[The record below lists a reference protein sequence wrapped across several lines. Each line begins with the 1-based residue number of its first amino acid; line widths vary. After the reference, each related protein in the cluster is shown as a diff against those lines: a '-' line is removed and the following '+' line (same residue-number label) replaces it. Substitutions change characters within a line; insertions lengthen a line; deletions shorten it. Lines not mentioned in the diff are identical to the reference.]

1 MTKIQI
7 KGIHRVKKTLSNNKT
22 VEYHY
27 IYRGGQRFWSSTDK
41 VLKHGPV
48 YFQLYQEA
56 LGTAPLARGQFREIL
71 IAYQK
76 SPEFTKLAPRTQN
89 DINTSIFSNDG
100 IDDVFGNAPI
110 AAFNDHR
117 IRKQAYNWRDRL
129 ATRSERTADARLAH
143 LAAINTWALD
153 RGYLVQ
159 HHLQKIKKLYR
170 VDRSDMVWSQN
181 EIDEFCSIAPQ
192 HVANILIVATETGL
206 RSGDL
211 IKLNRTH
218 LKKTDYGTRIEMMT
232 NKRGRVVSIPVTQTL
247 QNLINEIPATQLQF
261 LVGCKGLPHG
271 NPNRLGQLITLWK
284 KKTFV
289 RQNLRLQD
297 ARGTAATRLF
307 QAGLPLH
314 NIALFM
320 GWSPQ
325 HAAKM
330 IEVYC
335 QMNPADNADV
345 LIKLQKNVT

>member
-1 MTKIQI
+1 MTRVNI
-7 KGIHRVKKTLSNNKT
+7 KGIHRVKKRLSDGT
-22 VEYHY
+22 IVQYHY
-27 IYRGGQRFWSSTDK
+27 VYRGGPRFWSSTDT
-41 VLKHGPV
+41 VEKHGPA

-56 LGTAPLARGQFREIL
+56 IGTAPLAKGKFREII

-76 SPEFTKLAPRTQN
+76 SPEYKKLAPRSQK
-89 DINTSIFSNDG
+89 DINSSIFSMDG
-100 IDDVFGNAPI
+100 IDKNFGEAPI

-129 ATRSERTADARLAH
+129 AERSERTADARLAH

-181 EIDEFCSIAPQ
+181 EIDEFCAIAPQ

-206 RSGDL
+206 RPGDL

>member
-1 MTKIQI
+1 MTLVKI
-7 KGIHRVKKTLSNNKT
+7 KGIHRVKKRLSDGTK

-27 IYRGGQRFWSSTDK
+27 IFRGGPRFWSSTDNVEK
-41 VLKHGPV
+41 PGPA
-48 YFQLYQEA
+48 YFQLYQETI
-56 LGTAPLARGQFREIL
+56 GTAPLAKGKFREIL
-71 IAYQK
+71 ISYQK
-76 SPEFTKLAPRTQN
+76 SPEYKKLADRSRK
-89 DINTSIFSNDG
+89 DINTSIFSVDG
-100 IDDVFGNAPI
+100 IDEVFGDAPL

-117 IRKQAYNWRDRL
+117 IRKQAYEWRDRL
-129 ATRSERTADARLAH
+129 AERSERTADARLAH

-170 VDRSDMVWSQN
+170 VDRSDIVWSQS
-181 EIDEFCSIAPQ
+181 EIDEFCAIAPQ
-192 HVANILIVATETGL
+192 HVANILIAATETGL
-206 RSGDL
+206 RPGDL

-218 LKKTDYGTRIEMMT
+218 LKKTNYGTRIELIT
-232 NKRGRVVSIPVTQTL
+232 NKRGRVVSIPVTERL
-247 QNLINEIPATQLQF
+247 QELINNLPPTQLQF
-261 LVGCKGLPHG
+261 LVGSKGHPHG
-271 NPNRLGQLITLWK
+271 NANRLGQLITQWK

-289 RQNLRLQD
+289 RQDLRLQD

-325 HAAKM
+325 HASKM

-335 QMNPADNADV
+335 QMNPEDNADV
-345 LIKLQKNVT
+345 LIRLKQNAT